1 MSPYRE
7 VDHTADW
14 ALHVWALTLEE
25 LFVEAARGMYTL
37 VGAQAQ
43 PGVTVHRRV
52 ELTAEDYESLLVAW
66 LQELLYFTESEE
78 LVFTGYHIAH
88 LEPTHLRAEVEGG
101 PTGRLDKMIKAV
113 TYHNLKINRTADG
126 YDTTIV
132 FDV

>member
-1 MSPYRE
+1 
-7 VDHTADW
+7 
-14 ALHVWALTLEE
+14 
-25 LFVEAARGMYTL
+25 MYTL

-43 PGVTVHRRV
+43 PGVTVRRRV
-52 ELTAEDYESLLVAW
+52 ELTAEDHESLLVAW

-78 LVFTGYHIAH
+78 LAFTGYHVAH